1 MTYLVMEDEGELDVV
16 FKEKDEQSNVEGQ
29 IHVRKRS
36 VEHKVTVE
44 VKFLNQTSRRPAVS

>member
-1 MTYLVMEDEGELDVV
+1 MTYLVMKDEGELDVV

-29 IHVRKRS
+29 IHVRKRT